1 MSGPKDKFLIS
12 APGKVILF
20 GEHAVV
26 YNKPA
31 IAASVDVRQYLLVS
45 PSRQSDLMELDF
57 PDIGFAQEWKIGD
70 LPWDCL
76 DPQYIEN
83 ELNTL
88 GHDHILNEALE
99 QKLKSLIKE
108 IDCTDAIGLAAY
120 YAAFSFLYLYMHV
133 CTKDMAGKRFSV
145 RSLIPVSAGLGSS
158 AALSVCLST
167 SMLILR
173 GIIENPNDPETF
185 NKKSCL
191 DLISKWSFV
200 GEVCIH
206 GRPSGIDNA
215 VATRG
220 GAVLFQRPNT
230 LKPFA
235 FFPPLKLVL
244 TDTKQ
249 PRSTATL
256 VASVRKLKEELPEIV
271 DLILE
276 SIGQI
281 SKKAAKLIEETP
293 ESATSGVYSSDIHDI
308 SIELSKLIHMNHALL
323 SSLGVSH
330 HTLESVKSASDEI
343 RLGETKLTGSGGGG
357 CAITLVDYEGYHK
370 NVDEHERKVELLR
383 KKLPE
388 NYKVFESVLGGPG
401 VAYGSLQTDITW
413 KEFVKLRDVQQ
424 FHELATW
431 KHW

>member
-1 MSGPKDKFLIS
+1 M
-12 APGKVILF
+12 
-20 GEHAVV
+20 V
-26 YNKPA
+26 YDKPA

-45 PSRQSDLMELDF
+45 PSRGNDLIELDF
-57 PDIGFAQEWKIGD
+57 PDIGFGQEWKIED

-76 DPQYIEN
+76 DSQYIEK
-83 ELNTL
+83 ELKTL
-88 GHDHILNEALE
+88 GHDHSLNEALE
-99 QKLKSLIKE
+99 QKLKLLIKE
-108 IDCTDAIGLAAY
+108 IDRSDAIGLAAY
-120 YAAFSFLYLYMHV
+120 YAAFSFLYLYMHL
-133 CTKDMAGKRFSV
+133 CTKEMAGKRFSV

-167 SMLILR
+167 GMLILR
-173 GIIENPNDPETF
+173 GIIEDPSNPGTF
-185 NKKSCL
+185 EDKSYL

-230 LKPFA
+230 LQPFA
-235 FFPPLKLVL
+235 CFPPLKLVL

-256 VASVRKLKEELPEIV
+256 VAGVRKLKEELPQIV
-271 DLILE
+271 DLVLE

-281 SKKAAKLIEETP
+281 SRRAAELIEKTP

-308 SIELSKLIHMNHALL
+308 STELSKLIHMNHALL

-330 HTLESVKSASDEI
+330 QTLESVKSASDEI
-343 RLGETKLTGSGGGG
+343 KLGETKLTGSGGGG

-370 NVDEHERKVELLR
+370 NVDEHERKVDLLR
-383 KKLPE
+383 KRLPE

-401 VAYGSLQTDITW
+401 VAYGILQNDINW
-413 KEFVKLRDVQQ
+413 KEFVKLREVQQ